1 MSTKAV
7 GLRPLSGF
15 PKILVIRRDNIG
27 DLVCTTPIFRALRER
42 YPAACIAALVNSYT
56 WLVLENNPDIDRVF
70 AYTKAKHRAHGI
82 SIFRIYWERL
92 RLILRLRR
100 MRFDYVI
107 LAAPGFLPRVLRLAR
122 LIRARHIVGFT
133 DPARRGTHCI
143 DMGVDYLPPHP
154 RHETEDVFRV
164 LAPLGIHGPPPPAR
178 VMTQPDEVAMVEAL
192 IRWQGWPTGALRV
205 AVHISARKP
214 GQRWAA
220 ERFIELVK
228 CLHRM
233 HSACFVLLWSPGD
246 EKNPLH
252 PGDAAKAREIIGA
265 LEGVPVTAC
274 PTHQLRRLIAA
285 LSLCDCVVCSDGGAM
300 HLAAAL
306 GKPILCF
313 FGNSDSVRWH
323 PWRVPHVLL
332 QPATLNVAD
341 ISVDEAVEGFQ
352 KLLAAFNRA

>member
-42 YPAACIAALVNSYT
+42 YPEACIAALVNSYT
-56 WLVLENNPDIDRVF
+56 WPVLENNPDTNRVF

-82 SIFRIYWERL
+82 SMLRVYWERL
-92 RLILRLRR
+92 RLIFRLRR

-122 LIRARHIVGFT
+122 LIRARHIIGFT
-133 DPARRGTHCI
+133 DPARRDSHYI
-143 DMGVDYLPPHP
+143 DMGVDYLPSHP

-178 VMTQPDEVAMVEAL
+178 VTAQPDEVAMVEAL
-192 IRWQGWPTGALRV
+192 IRPQGWPAGALCV

-214 GQRWAA
+214 SQRWPTK
-220 ERFIELVK
+220 RFIEFIK
-228 CLHRM
+228 RLHKTYNATFM
-233 HSACFVLLWSPGD
+233 LLWSPGD

-252 PGDAAKAREIIGA
+252 PGDDTKAGEIIGA
-265 LEGVPVTAC
+265 LESVPVTAC

-313 FGNSDSVRWH
+313 FGNSDSVRWR
-323 PWRVPHVLL
+323 PWGVPHVLL
-332 QPATLNVAD
+332 QPTTLNVAD

-352 KLLAAFNRA
+352 KLLAALNRA